1 MIHRLFSPD
10 YNGYIQPIVTTF
22 HQIESALDENL
33 PARVDEIRLDLF
45 SPFHSFNKV
54 NRFVLQYF
62 LIETYPRRG
71 FIIVKSDRPTS
82 ESNPRRGFMIL
93 FKKIK

>member
-1 MIHRLFSPD
+1 VIHSLSSPD
-10 YNGYIQPIVTTF
+10 CNGYIQPIVTTF

-54 NRFVLQYF
+54 NSDAPQYS
-62 LIETYPRRG
+62 LIET
-71 FIIVKSDRPTS
+71 
-82 ESNPRRGFMIL
+82 
-93 FKKIK
+93 